1 MCDPVFIR
9 EIHSQICVDNSPS
22 SSYRFHMGPTRS
34 QLISARIAKSGE
46 ATIADLAF
54 GFGVSEMT
62 IRRDLE
68 ALEGE
73 GFIRRIRGGAI
84 SLTSRSYEPP
94 IAERAASAAAAKRA
108 IGRAAAALLADGE
121 IAIIDVGTTT
131 LELARALS
139 GHRKLTVV
147 TPSLLVAIELA
158 KSPDVRTLVT
168 GGILRPGEMSL
179 IGHRAED
186 SFVDLNCDT
195 IFLGVAGVDCERG
208 LTEYNLDDTRVKQAA
223 LKSARRCVV
232 LADETKLGRVAFAIV
247 APLARVDVLV
257 TDARLDHPV
266 VVQAADAGVEI
277 VHAAA
282 VTQEEP

>member
-1 MCDPVFIR
+1 M
-9 EIHSQICVDNSPS
+9 S
-22 SSYRFHMGPTRS
+22 PTRS
-34 QLISARIAKSGE
+34 QKISARIARSGE
-46 ATIADLAF
+46 ATIADLAED
-54 GFGVSEMT
+54 FGVSEMT

-68 ALEGE
+68 ALEDE
-73 GFIRRIRGGAI
+73 GIIRRIRGGAI
-84 SLTSRSYEPP
+84 SVISRSYEPP

-108 IGRAAAALLADGE
+108 IGQAAAALLADGE
-121 IAIIDVGTTT
+121 IVIVDVGTTT

-186 SFVDLNCDT
+186 SFADLNCDT

-232 LADETKLGRVAFAIV
+232 LADETKLGRVAFATV